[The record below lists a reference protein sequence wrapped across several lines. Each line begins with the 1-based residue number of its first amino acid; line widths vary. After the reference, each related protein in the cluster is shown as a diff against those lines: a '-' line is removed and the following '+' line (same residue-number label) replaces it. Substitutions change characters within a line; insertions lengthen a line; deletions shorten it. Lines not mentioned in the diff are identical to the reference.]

1 MKPKVLVIVGP
12 TASGKSALAVKLAKR
27 FKGEIISADSRQVY
41 RGMNIGTGKIT
52 KKEMGGVPHHLLNV
66 ASPKNTFTVAKYKK
80 LAEQAIKKILKRDKL
95 PIIVGGT
102 GFYIQSIVDNVFLP
116 EVPPNKKLRENLEKK
131 STAELFKILKKYDP
145 KRAKTIDANNP
156 RRLVRAI
163 EIAKSLGQ
171 VPSLN
176 KKDSLYEFLQIGIR
190 VDLKKLEG
198 KIEKRLLARIKRG
211 MVAEVKKLKNSG
223 LSWQKL
229 DSFGLEYR
237 YIARYLQGQ
246 LSKPEMIQQLKTAIL
261 KYAKRQMTW
270 FKKDKR
276 IVWIEKLEQSE
287 KLTKNFLLRSL
298 SPK

>member
-276 IVWIEKLEQSE
+276 IKKFNEETGELKKAEQ
-287 KLTKNFLLRSL
+287 TIKNFLLDS
-298 SPK
+298 